1 MTENLHP
8 VLLFFFSLNET
19 MQSLLLGSLI
29 VVGILLIALIPAR
42 AAKKFPVM
50 HLALALG
57 LVLAFL
63 LPQKITRNLETR
75 YGHHFVVTSTLQQ
88 SPALGDLFAAHPDAA
103 ENFRQYAQD
112 AIAQGL
118 TREALS
124 AQIAAE
130 VSHIISKYTETYMPF
145 ATDEAVYN
153 NLKFSAETLTKLKE
167 NPALCLIYTDNMMR
181 EKELDMLK
189 EALGDDI
196 LTRAQSFKYAIIES
210 GLANTAKTKEKPMA
224 LETLLDKLKAGY
236 AAAGFNMAELAAL
249 DGSGNFSAAESCNA
263 QANFLTVLSAMSP
276 EDGAHIFR
284 SIVEMSS
291 LSQPPEIPAAAPPEE
306 MPEKAAVE
314 AAPVQDETAPAPEAP
329 AE

>member
-29 VVGILLIALIPAR
+29 VIAVLLAALVPAR
-42 AAKKFPVM
+42 AAQKFPVM

-63 LPQKITRNLETR
+63 LPQKITRQLETR
-75 YGHHFVVTSTLQQ
+75 YGHHFVMQTTLQQ
-88 SPALGDLFAAHPDAA
+88 SPALEKLFTAHPDAA
-103 ENFRQYAQD
+103 QNFLQYTQA

-118 TREALS
+118 TGDDLS
-124 AQIAAE
+124 TQISTE
-130 VSHIISKYTETYMPF
+130 VSRIISKYTETYMPF
-145 ATDEAVYN
+145 AADEAVYE
-153 NLKFSAETLTKLKE
+153 NLKFSAETLTKLKD

-189 EALGDDI
+189 DVLGDDI
-196 LTRAQSFKYAIIES
+196 LVRAQSFKYAIIDS
-210 GLANTAKTKEKPMA
+210 GLANTAQEKKEPMA
-224 LETLLDKLKAGY
+224 LENMLEKLKAGY
-236 AAAGFNMAELAAL
+236 AANGFNMAELAAL
-249 DGSGNFSAAESCNA
+249 DGSGKFSAAESCNA
-263 QANFLTVLSAMSP
+263 QANFLTVLAAMTP
-276 EDGAHIFR
+276 ADAAHIFR

-291 LSQPPEIPAAAPPEE
+291 LAAPPEVPPAE
-306 MPEKAAVE
+306 AQPAVVPEQPADD
-314 AAPVQDETAPAPEAP
+314 AAPVQEETAPAPET

>member
-29 VVGILLIALIPAR
+29 VIGILLVALLPAR
-42 AAKKFPVM
+42 AAQKFPVM

-63 LPQKITRNLETR
+63 LPQKIIRNLETR
-75 YGHHFVVTSTLQQ
+75 YGHHFIVDSTKQQ
-88 SPALGDLFAAHPDAA
+88 SPALATLFEKHPDAA
-103 ENFRQYAQD
+103 QGFLQYAKE
-112 AIAQGL
+112 AIEKGL
-118 TREALS
+118 TRQALS
-124 AQIAAE
+124 TQISTE
-130 VSHIISKYTETYMPF
+130 VSRIISKYTETYMPF
-145 ATDEAVYN
+145 ATDEAVYD
-153 NLKFSAETLTKLKE
+153 NLKFSAETLTSLKD

-196 LTRAQSFKYAIIES
+196 LIRAQSFKYAIIES
-210 GLANTAKTKEKPMA
+210 GLANTAQEKKAPMA
-224 LETLLDKLKAGY
+224 LETVLEKLNAGY
-236 AAAGFNMAELAAL
+236 TANGFNMAELAAL
-249 DGSGNFSAAESCNA
+249 DGSGNYSAAESCNA
-263 QANFLTVLSAMSP
+263 QANFLTVLSTLTPA
-276 EDGAHIFR
+276 DAAHIFR

-291 LSQPPEIPAAAPPEE
+291 LSTPPEIPAATPEE
-306 MPEKAAVE
+306 PVAGT
-314 AAPVQDETAPAPEAP
+314 APVQEDSAPAPEAP